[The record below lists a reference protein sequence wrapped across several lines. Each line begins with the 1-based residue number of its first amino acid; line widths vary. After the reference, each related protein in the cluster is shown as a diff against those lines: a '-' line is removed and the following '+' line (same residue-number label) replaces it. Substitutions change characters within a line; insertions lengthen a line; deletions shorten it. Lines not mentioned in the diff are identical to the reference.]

1 MDQDKMV
8 ALMTNSCLVLN
19 KILRDPDKYME
30 LKAQYQK
37 LERDGKMKKLVDLH
51 KLCQDFE

>member
-37 LERDGKMKKLVDLH
+37 LERTGRDEKTS
-51 KLCQDFE
+51 

>member
-1 MDQDKMV
+1 MV

-51 KLCQDFE
+51 RLCQDFE